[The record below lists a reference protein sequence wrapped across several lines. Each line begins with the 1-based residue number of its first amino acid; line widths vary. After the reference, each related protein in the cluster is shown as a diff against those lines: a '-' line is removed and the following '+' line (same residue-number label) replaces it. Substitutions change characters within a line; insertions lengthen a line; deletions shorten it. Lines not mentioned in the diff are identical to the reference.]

1 MVSSAACQPRFVVW
15 AGADPSARQDLD
27 KRHGLPDDVTGHHPE
42 MAEQFGFELCEILF
56 GGQIG
61 GIGLGRSFGD
71 GLGSA
76 LSTPVSMSLGDNF
89 RVSMRSA
96 FAILASCKAYG

>member
-1 MVSSAACQPRFVVW
+1 MPACGRTPGNLEIQ
-15 AGADPSARQDLD
+15 QL
-27 KRHGLPDDVTGHHPE
+27 RHH
-42 MAEQFGFELCEILF
+42 FCEILF
-56 GGQIG
+56 GGRIG

-76 LSTPVSMSLGDNF
+76 LSMPVSMSLGDNF